1 MNDTKPTSE
10 PLFGTIIDD
19 VELLGIEVL
28 FIGVD
33 DPRDSCWLPFN
44 SGMTAL
50 YGKNGAGK
58 TTILNAIESALSGV
72 SVRGMKCR
80 LYLRLLATDDEAEQ
94 DQVQSQVQYEKLLDQ
109 WADDV
114 EKGDGE
120 VEVEFWDETRKVVAS
135 PPTHVSSQRPSGGWF
150 FQKIIASV
158 PKGCEFFN
166 LERDMD
172 GSFTAEG
179 WEHPSPMLSTRQ
191 IEAEEWADFE
201 FPSWTAITRL
211 LLIGNAALD
220 EADRSSRTKEYSP
233 INQMVY
239 KVCEEVERSRLLCF
253 ESSGTSAKPQWEMRL
268 AAQVVGDTLG
278 QALLKESLA
287 ILHDDANGL
296 TDEKLRDHIY
306 IKVNDMGHRSGYEDL
321 GDIEIHRHVVLSSV
335 LGTSLLHERAGRE
348 MRPILEATFAPY
360 APLGGDWSK
369 IRIST
374 LPVLVKKIEPN
385 DDCELVVQKF
395 VSRASWPSDR
405 KGTLLLE
412 QDAYGHDVVVVD
424 LPNLD
429 SQNQFL
435 EKLARKFRGLGIGI
449 NGIRLELEGGLRSA
463 LAGGMLKMKVQDSVT
478 EQWLKIDQ
486 LSSGQRSWLA
496 FVLNNAGLTGFR
508 ENNRTILLADE
519 VDRGLAE
526 RAVTPTM
533 MFLESLYPICVL
545 ATHSPAALRSQVGL
559 IQHVE
564 RISSGVI
571 TLSDPIGLDDPR
583 KTAERLGISVSELL
597 TFLEVV
603 VLVEGEHDRI
613 VIESLFK
620 DLKSVN
626 GLNTRVIPFRG
637 TKNLTNIEAR
647 ILFEFTDASIVLIV
661 DHARQ
666 VRIEEALAK
675 ARESSGK
682 RITPA
687 LIREVLGP
695 LNENNASGEE
705 RVLANVIEQAMH
717 RRVLD
722 RITLVGIEVVDMTM
736 IFPPS
741 DFGLDKTWSEYQ
753 VEWLDA
759 KSKKTTNED
768 FKKYLKSKYNAKI
781 SVGTIEAAVQKLS
794 TPPKELWY
802 ALEAIERARFSRGI
816 RATES

>member
-1 MNDTKPTSE
+1 MNDTKPARE

-114 EKGDGE
+114 EKGEGE
-120 VEVEFWDETRKVVAS
+120 VEVEFWDGTRKVVAS
-135 PPTHVSSQRPSGGWF
+135 PPAHVSRQRPSGGWF

-166 LERDMD
+166 SERNML
-172 GSFTAEG
+172 GSYGAEI
-179 WEHPSPMLSTRQ
+179 WEYPSPAFSIPQ
-191 IEAEEWADFE
+191 IEAGEWSDVQY
-201 FPSWTAITRL
+201 PSWREIVRL

-220 EADRSSRTKEYSP
+220 EAERASRTKEFPP
-233 INQMVY
+233 INPLVY
-239 KVCEEVERSRLLCF
+239 VACEEVEASRLLCF
-253 ESSGTSAKPQWEMRL
+253 EAIGTQAKPLWEIRL
-268 AAQVVGDTLG
+268 AAQVVGDTAA
-278 QALLKESLA
+278 QALLVESLT
-287 ILHDDANGL
+287 ILQKDIDGL
-296 TDEKLRDHIY
+296 TDQNLKEHIF
-306 IKVNDMGHRSGYEDL
+306 IKVRDMGHSPGYDDSNDNEVQQ
-321 GDIEIHRHVVLSSV
+321 HVVLASV
-335 LGTSLLHERAGRE
+335 LGSSLLEERASRE
-348 MRPILEATFAPY
+348 MRSSSGAIFAPY
-360 APLGGDWSK
+360 APLGGDWSEIK
-369 IRIST
+369 IST
-374 LPVLVKKIEPN
+374 LPVLVKKIEPD
-385 DDCELVVQKF
+385 DDCDLVVQKF

-435 EKLARKFRGLGIGI
+435 EKLAVKFRGLGIGI

-463 LAGGMLKMKVQDSVT
+463 LSGGMLKMKVQDSVT
-478 EQWLKIDQ
+478 QQWLKIEQ
-486 LSSGQRSWLA
+486 LSFGQRSWVA
-496 FVLNNAGLTGFR
+496 FALNNTGFR

-526 RAVTPTM
+526 RAVAPMM

-545 ATHSPAALRSQVGL
+545 ATHSPAALRSQVGS

-571 TLSDPIGLDDPR
+571 ALSAPIGLDDPR
-583 KTAERLGISVSELL
+583 KTAERLGTSVSELL

-666 VRIEEALAK
+666 LRIEEALAK
-675 ARESSGK
+675 ARESCDK

-695 LNENNASGEE
+695 LNGNNASGEE
-705 RVLANVIEQAMH
+705 RVLANVIEQAMQ

-722 RITLVGIEVVDMTM
+722 RITLVGLEVVDMTM
-736 IFPPS
+736 IFPTS

-753 VEWLDA
+753 VEWSDA
-759 KSKKTTNED
+759 KKNKTTDED

-781 SVGTIEAAVQKLS
+781 NVGTIEAAVQKLS

-802 ALEAIERARFSRGI
+802 ALEAIERARFSRGM
-816 RATES
+816 RTTES

>member
-1 MNDTKPTSE
+1 MNDTKPASE

-44 SGMTAL
+44 SGLTAL
-50 YGKNGAGK
+50 YGRNGAGK
-58 TTILNAIESALSGV
+58 TTVLNAIETALSGV
-72 SVRGMKCR
+72 SVPGMKCR
-80 LYLRLLATDDEAEQ
+80 LYLRLLATDLEAEQ
-94 DQVQSQVQYEKLLDQ
+94 DQVQSQIRLKKLLAE
-109 WADDV
+109 WA
-114 EKGDGE
+114 EEAEEGDSA
-120 VEVEFWDETRKVVAS
+120 VEVEFSDQTRQVV
-135 PPTHVSSQRPSGGWF
+135 PGLPTQGPRHRPGTGWF

-166 LERDMD
+166 SERNML
-172 GSFTAEG
+172 GSYGAEI
-179 WEHPSPMLSTRQ
+179 WEYPSPAFSIPQ
-191 IEAEEWADFE
+191 IEAGEWSDVQY
-201 FPSWTAITRL
+201 PSWREIVRL
-211 LLIGNAALD
+211 LLIGNAVLD
-220 EADRSSRTKEYSP
+220 EAERASRTKEFPPISP
-233 INQMVY
+233 LVY
-239 KVCEEVERSRLLCF
+239 VACEEVEASRLLCF
-253 ESSGTSAKPQWEMRL
+253 EAIGTQAKPLWEIHL
-268 AAQVVGDTLG
+268 AAQVAGDTAA
-278 QALLKESLA
+278 QALLVESLT
-287 ILHDDANGL
+287 ILQKDIDGL
-296 TDEKLRDHIY
+296 TDQNLKEHIF
-306 IKVNDMGHRSGYEDL
+306 IKVRDMGHSPGYEDSN
-321 GDIEIHRHVVLSSV
+321 DNEVQQRVVLASV
-335 LGTSLLHERAGRE
+335 LGSSLLHERASRE
-348 MRPILEATFAPY
+348 MRSSSGAIFAPY

-369 IRIST
+369 VKIST
-374 LPVLVKKIEPN
+374 LPVLVKKIEPS
-385 DDCELVVQKF
+385 DECDLAVQKF
-395 VSRASWPSDR
+395 VSVASWPIDR

-412 QDAYGHDVVVVD
+412 QDAYGHDVSIAD
-424 LPNLD
+424 LPNLE
-429 SQNQFL
+429 SKNQFL

-496 FVLNNAGLTGFR
+496 FVLNNAGLTGFL

-526 RAVTPTM
+526 RAVAPTM

-705 RVLANVIEQAMH
+705 RVLANVIEQAMQ

-722 RITLVGIEVVDMTM
+722 RITLVGLEVVDMTM
-736 IFPPS
+736 IFPTS

-781 SVGTIEAAVQKLS
+781 NVGTIEAAVQKLS

>member
-1 MNDTKPTSE
+1 MNDTKPASE

-94 DQVQSQVQYEKLLDQ
+94 DQAQSHVQYEKLLDQ
-109 WADDV
+109 WADDA
-114 EKGDGE
+114 ENGEGE
-120 VEVEFWDETRKVVAS
+120 VEVEFWDGTRKVV
-135 PPTHVSSQRPSGGWF
+135 PGLPTRGPSRRPSTGWF
-150 FQKIIASV
+150 FHKIIASV

-179 WEHPSPMLSTRQ
+179 WGYPGPMLSTRQ

-201 FPSWTAITRL
+201 FPSWTAIARL
-211 LLIGNAALD
+211 LLIGNAAFD
-220 EADRSSRTKEYSP
+220 EADRSSRTKEFLP

-239 KVCEEVERSRLLCF
+239 KVCEEVEKSRLLCF
-253 ESSGTSAKPQWEMRL
+253 ESSGTSSNPQWEMRL
-268 AAQVVGDTLG
+268 AAQVVGDTPG
-278 QALLKESLA
+278 QALLKESLT

-296 TDEKLRDHIY
+296 TDEKLKDHIY

-335 LGTSLLHERAGRE
+335 LGTSLLHERASRE
-348 MRPILEATFAPY
+348 MRPISGATFAPY
-360 APLGGDWSK
+360 APLGGGWSEIK
-369 IRIST
+369 IST
-374 LPVLVKKIEPN
+374 LPVLVKKIEPD
-385 DDCELVVQKF
+385 DDCDLVVQKF

-435 EKLARKFRGLGIGI
+435 EKLAVKFRGLGIGI

-463 LAGGMLKMKVQDSVT
+463 LSGGMLKMKVQDSVT
-478 EQWLKIDQ
+478 QQWLKIEQ
-486 LSSGQRSWLA
+486 LSFGQRSWVA
-496 FVLNNAGLTGFR
+496 FALNNTGFR
-508 ENNRTILLADE
+508 ANNRTILLADE

-526 RAVTPTM
+526 RAVAPMM

-545 ATHSPAALRSQVGL
+545 ATHSPAALRSQVGS

-571 TLSDPIGLDDPR
+571 ALSAPIGLDDPR
-583 KTAERLGISVSELL
+583 KTAERLGTSVSELL

-666 VRIEEALAK
+666 LRIEEALAK
-675 ARESSGK
+675 ARESCDK

-695 LNENNASGEE
+695 LNGNNASGEE
-705 RVLANVIEQAMH
+705 RVLANVIEQAMQ

-722 RITLVGIEVVDMTM
+722 RITLVGLEVVDMTM
-736 IFPPS
+736 IFPTS

-753 VEWLDA
+753 VEWSDA
-759 KSKKTTNED
+759 KKNKTTDED

-781 SVGTIEAAVQKLS
+781 NVGTIEAAVQKLS

-802 ALEAIERARFSRGI
+802 ALEAIERARFSRGM
-816 RATES
+816 RTTES